1 MHFTTTP
8 RVTTF
13 TVDEDE
19 YTTKA
24 ALPAEVL
31 FKLQGAFTGIANKSG
46 NGADRAQAFDRI
58 KALYA
63 RILTAES
70 WALFEPRVTGEC
82 DDDTVPIDAMML
94 VDITKWLIAE
104 MGKGSTPPPDSSHAG

>member
-8 RVTTF
+8 RVTSF

-19 YTTKA
+19 FTTKA

-31 FKLQGAFTGIANKSG
+31 FRLQGAFRAL
-46 NGADRAQAFDRI
+46 GAKDGDQDAAFQKI
-58 KALYA
+58 KKLYA

-70 WALFEPRVTGEC
+70 YALFEPRVTGEC
-82 DDDTVPIDAMML
+82 DDDVTPIDGLML
-94 VDITKWLIAE
+94 AEITKWIIGE
-104 MGKGSTPPPDSSHAG
+104 MGKGSSPRPAS

>member
-13 TVDEDE
+13 TVDTDE

-31 FKLQGAFTGIANKSG
+31 FKLQGAFRGLASKDG
-46 NGADRAQAFDRI
+46 DQDRAFQQI
-58 KALYA
+58 KKLYE
-63 RILTAES
+63 RILTVES
-70 WALFEPRVTGEC
+70 YALFEPRVTGEC
-82 DDDTVPIDAMML
+82 DDDVTPIDGMML
-94 VDITKWLIAE
+94 VEITKWLISE
-104 MGKGSTPPPDSSHAG
+104 MGKGSSPRPAS

>member
-8 RVTTF
+8 RVVTF
-13 TVDEDE
+13 TVDDDK
-19 YTTKA
+19 YSTKA

-31 FKLQGAFTGIANKSG
+31 FKLQGAFSAIANK
-46 NGADRAQAFDRI
+46 NGTGEDREKAIDRL
-58 KALYA
+58 KKMYA

-70 WALFEPRVTGEC
+70 FALFEPRVTGEC

-94 VDITKWLIAE
+94 VEITKWIIAE
-104 MGKGSTPPPDSSHAG
+104 MGKGSSPKPVS

>member
-8 RVTTF
+8 RVVTF
-13 TVDEDE
+13 TVDDDE

-31 FKLQGAFTGIANKSG
+31 FKLQGAFGSLANKSG
-46 NGADRAQAFDRI
+46 TGEDRE
-58 KALYA
+58 KAIEHLKKLYE

-70 WALFEPRVTGEC
+70 YALFEPRVSGDC

-94 VDITKWLIAE
+94 VEITKWLIAE
-104 MGKGSTPPPDSSHAG
+104 MGKGSSPKPVS

>member
-13 TVDEDE
+13 TVDDDE
-19 YTTKA
+19 FRTKA

-31 FKLQGAFTGIANKSG
+31 FKLQGAFSGLADKNATGT
-46 NGADRAQAFDRI
+46 DREQAVDKLKR
-58 KALYA
+58 LYE

-70 WALFEPRVTGEC
+70 YALFEPRITGEC

-94 VDITKWLIAE
+94 VDITKWLIGE
-104 MGKGSTPPPDSSHAG
+104 LGKGNSPRPAS

>member
-8 RVTTF
+8 RVVTF

-19 YTTKA
+19 YTTKS

-31 FKLQGAFTGIANKSG
+31 FKLQGAFSGIANK
-46 NGADRAQAFDRI
+46 NGTGDDREKSVEKLKQLF
-58 KALYA
+58 A

-70 WALFEPRVTGEC
+70 YALFEPRVTGEC

-94 VDITKWLIAE
+94 VEITKWIISE
-104 MGKGSTPPPDSSHAG
+104 MGKGSSPRPVS